1 MNDKFTVTYHRE
13 TELAYLVSEDGDIR
27 NGIWLPKSLT
37 EIVKNLDR
45 QLAEEPESGDTLVV
59 EIPEWL
65 AGEKEL
71 I

>member
-65 AGEKEL
+65 AEEKEL